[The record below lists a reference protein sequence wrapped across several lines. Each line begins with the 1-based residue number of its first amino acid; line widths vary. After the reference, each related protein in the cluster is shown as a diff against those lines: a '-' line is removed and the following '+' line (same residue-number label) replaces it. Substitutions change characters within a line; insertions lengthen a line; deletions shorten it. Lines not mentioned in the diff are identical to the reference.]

1 MTLARSHAARG
12 FTLIEVVVALFVI
25 AIGIGALLTTLAS
38 SADSVGHLRDKSF
51 AEWIA
56 LNRISE
62 LRLAA
67 VRPGVGTAQGET
79 EYAGLKWRWR
89 QQISDQGVAGIWRI
103 DVSVGRA
110 NTGAAESDKDEVQFL
125 TTAYGFLGTAAAT
138 PSGIDPDWSLAAAP
152 GSGGP
157 PKP

>member
-1 MTLARSHAARG
+1 MSMARCHCTGRG

-62 LRLAA
+62 LRLAS
-67 VRPGVGTAQGET
+67 VRPGPGTTQGEA
-79 EYAGLKWRWR
+79 EYARMKWRWR
-89 QQISDQGVAGIWRI
+89 QQISDQGMAGIWRI

-110 NTGAAESDKDEVQFL
+110 GNVPQEAGKDDVQFL
-125 TTAYGFLGTAAAT
+125 TTAYGFLGTAAAA
-138 PSGIDPDWSLAAAP
+138 PSGIDPDWSLASLP
-152 GSGGP
+152 VP
-157 PKP
+157 NP